1 MKLLARYNRVN
12 IAATILVLLV
22 GGLCYYFILRFVLI
36 HQLDKDLKIEE
47 QEVKDYVQH
56 NNNLPN
62 PANYKDQKVVF
73 EPAASISIKRKI
85 YSVNLY
91 DTAEDEHIQG
101 RRLIFIIQNEGKNY
115 KVSITKSQQETEDLI
130 QLIVLLTL
138 AIVVLLLVML
148 FIINRFVLNKL
159 WLPFNTTL
167 QQLKQF
173 NLSNKSAI
181 KLEDSNINEFKE
193 LNNAVTI
200 MSNSVI
206 KDYDALKSF
215 TENASHEIQTP
226 LAIINSKLE
235 LLMQSENF
243 SEAQMQYIQNIQ
255 EEISRLSKLNQSL
268 LLLTKI
274 DNQQFKETEEVDIA
288 TVIGKH
294 LNNYE
299 ELIAAK
305 EITLTK
311 NIDAG
316 CVVSMN
322 KTMAE
327 ILVSNLI
334 TNAIK
339 HNIDKGAITI
349 TLQNDRLVVSNT
361 GTQLNS
367 NPNELFERFKKDKV
381 NSESLGLGLS
391 IVKKIGDQYNFKAV
405 YDYANGLHTV
415 AINFKKPSKV
425 DYN

>member
-47 QEVKDYVQH
+47 QEVKDYVQY

-73 EPAASISIKRKI
+73 EPTASISIKRKI
-85 YSVNLY
+85 VSVNLY

-101 RRLIFIIQNEGKNY
+101 RRLIFIIQNAGKNY

-138 AIVVLLLVML
+138 AIVVLLLVVL

-193 LNNAVTI
+193 LNSAVIT

-243 SEAQMQYIQNIQ
+243 SETQMQYIQNIQ

-274 DNQQFKETEEVDIA
+274 DNQQFKETEEVDMA
-288 TVIGKH
+288 TIIGKH

-311 NIDAG
+311 NIDVV

-391 IVKKIGDQYNFKAV
+391 IVKKIGEQYNFKAV
-405 YDYANGLHTV
+405 YYYANGLHTV
-415 AINFKKPSKV
+415 TINF
-425 DYN
+425 